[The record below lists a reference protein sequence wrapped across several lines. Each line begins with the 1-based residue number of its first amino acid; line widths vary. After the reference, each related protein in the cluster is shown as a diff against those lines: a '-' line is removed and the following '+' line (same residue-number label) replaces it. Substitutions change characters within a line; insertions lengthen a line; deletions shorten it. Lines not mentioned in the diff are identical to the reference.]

1 MYSVFRNLAIIIL
14 SAKFFGLVARKCKA
28 PQVVGE
34 IIAGLIIGPC
44 LLNLVHISD
53 TISIFAEIGVVLL
66 MFSTGLG
73 TNLRELI
80 KAGPIATLIAC
91 VGVAVPLAGGTLLY
105 SLFYGFSALGS
116 QEFYRALFIGTIM
129 TATSVSITVATLQE
143 LGHLKSFLGTTIVS
157 AAVIDDVIGIVV
169 LTCVLGA
176 SSGTGT
182 GLGKVLMNTVL
193 FFATAIGVGII
204 AHFAMKWLDKR
215 NPHTQRITIVS
226 MAFCFAMAYIA
237 EAYFGIADITGAY
250 IAGIVLC
257 TLEDAP
263 YVERRVDISNYVLFA
278 PIFFASIGLKTDI
291 SGLTPEILLFSVCF
305 VVVALIT
312 KIIGCAD
319 LFGFIRRPDEFQAAA
334 HLVERNDL
342 PADAFAQFGPRLFE
356 PRELVAQPLPVD
368 IFVAGLLQ
376 AAGHEFGIVVKNGP
390 DVPLGLV
397 PRFPR
402 SDAPLDVQLLHGGV
416 EQHFEKGRRGQRA
429 DTDLE
434 AVRHRSAVVFQVL
447 HVPQMAELVF
457 GARSRAARLRGLHG
471 ETAQQQPFGQLF
483 DLLHIARMH
492 ACGIGQSLFQPVLHQ
507 SEGEIVHRL
516 RLHGVGK
523 HPVGPGRDLGDQVGV
538 ARSRHSG
545 GRSRRNR
552 RIENHAQRRRTVEGL
567 LVAVLGDR
575 GSVGRVTIHRSRR
588 ADHHVTA
595 AVVVGAEFGQVV
607 DHARTDGHADP
618 DAFS

>member
-14 SAKFFGLVARKCKA
+14 SAKFFGLVARKFKA

-73 TNLRELI
+73 TNLKELI

-278 PIFFASIGLKTDI
+278 PIFFASIGLKVV
-291 SGLTPEILLFSVCF
+291 LPEMSTTILLFAVLLVLWA
-305 VVVALIT
+305 VVSKVVGCGLGAKLCRYSNQDALRIGVGMISRGEVALIVANNGIAAGLMKEEFFGPVVLMVIAT
-312 KIIGCAD
+312 TILTPVLLKLVYRGKEHDYSD
-319 LFGFIRRPDEFQAAA
+319 LQESELVNAYEDAAA
-334 HLVERNDL
+334 
-342 PADAFAQFGPRLFE
+342 
-356 PRELVAQPLPVD
+356 
-368 IFVAGLLQ
+368 
-376 AAGHEFGIVVKNGP
+376 
-390 DVPLGLV
+390 
-397 PRFPR
+397 
-402 SDAPLDVQLLHGGV
+402 
-416 EQHFEKGRRGQRA
+416 
-429 DTDLE
+429 
-434 AVRHRSAVVFQVL
+434 
-447 HVPQMAELVF
+447 
-457 GARSRAARLRGLHG
+457 
-471 ETAQQQPFGQLF
+471 F
-483 DLLHIARMH
+483 DLASQALLEDHENLKQSAR
-492 ACGIGQSLFQPVLHQ
+492 
-507 SEGEIVHRL
+507 
-516 RLHGVGK
+516 K
-523 HPVGPGRDLGDQVGV
+523 K
-538 ARSRHSG
+538 
-545 GRSRRNR
+545 
-552 RIENHAQRRRTVEGL
+552 
-567 LVAVLGDR
+567 
-575 GSVGRVTIHRSRR
+575 
-588 ADHHVTA
+588 
-595 AVVVGAEFGQVV
+595 
-607 DHARTDGHADP
+607 
-618 DAFS
+618 

>member
-1 MYSVFRNLAIIIL
+1 MYSIFRNLALIL
-14 SAKFFGLVARKCKA
+14 ISAKFFALLARKCRA

-34 IIAGLIIGPC
+34 IIAGLVIGPC
-44 LLNLVHISD
+44 LLNLVQPSD
-53 TISIFAEIGVVLL
+53 SIAIFAEIGVVLL
-66 MFSTGLG
+66 MFTTGLG
-73 TNLRELI
+73 TNLQELMR
-80 KAGPIATLIAC
+80 AGPIATLIAC

-116 QEFYRALFIGTIM
+116 PEFYRALFIGTIM

-143 LGHLKSFLGTTIVS
+143 LGKLKSFLGTTIVS

-250 IAGIVLC
+250 VAGIVLC

-312 KIIGCAD
+312 KIIGCG
-319 LFGFIRRPDEFQAAA
+319 LAAKVCRFSWGDSLKVGVGMMTRGEVA
-334 HLVERNDL
+334 LI
-342 PADAFAQFGPRLFE
+342 
-356 PRELVAQPLPVD
+356 VAQKGLDIGVVD
-368 IFVAGLLQ
+368 SVYFTAVILL
-376 AAGHEFGIVVKNGP
+376 IVVSS
-390 DVPLGLV
+390 VATPLVLKALFTKM
-397 PRFPR
+397 P
-402 SDAPLDVQLLHGGV
+402 VQ
-416 EQHFEKGRRGQRA
+416 
-429 DTDLE
+429 
-434 AVRHRSAVVFQVL
+434 
-447 HVPQMAELVF
+447 P
-457 GARSRAARLRGLHG
+457 
-471 ETAQQQPFGQLF
+471 
-483 DLLHIARMH
+483 
-492 ACGIGQSLFQPVLHQ
+492 
-507 SEGEIVHRL
+507 
-516 RLHGVGK
+516 
-523 HPVGPGRDLGDQVGV
+523 HPSQ
-538 ARSRHSG
+538 AK
-545 GRSRRNR
+545 
-552 RIENHAQRRRTVEGL
+552 Q
-567 LVAVLGDR
+567 
-575 GSVGRVTIHRSRR
+575 
-588 ADHHVTA
+588 
-595 AVVVGAEFGQVV
+595 
-607 DHARTDGHADP
+607 
-618 DAFS
+618 

>member
-14 SAKFFGLVARKCKA
+14 SAKFFGLVARKFKA

-73 TNLRELI
+73 TNLKELI

-312 KIIGCAD
+312 KIIGCGLAAKICRFSWGDSLKVGVGMMTRGEVALIVAQKGLDIGVVDSVYFTAVILLIVVSSVTTPLVLILGGTDKGNDYSEIEELVKKKVHALIFLGVDNTKLHGFFDGKVPVIEDARSMEEAVAKAYKLAEKGDTVLLSPCCASFD
-319 LFGFIRRPDEFQAAA
+319 LFKSYEDR
-334 HLVERNDL
+334 
-342 PADAFAQFGPRLFE
+342 
-356 PRELVAQPLPVD
+356 
-368 IFVAGLLQ
+368 
-376 AAGHEFGIVVKNGP
+376 
-390 DVPLGLV
+390 
-397 PRFPR
+397 
-402 SDAPLDVQLLHGGV
+402 
-416 EQHFEKGRRGQRA
+416 
-429 DTDLE
+429 
-434 AVRHRSAVVFQVL
+434 
-447 HVPQMAELVF
+447 
-457 GARSRAARLRGLHG
+457 
-471 ETAQQQPFGQLF
+471 
-483 DLLHIARMH
+483 
-492 ACGIGQSLFQPVLHQ
+492 
-507 SEGEIVHRL
+507 
-516 RLHGVGK
+516 
-523 HPVGPGRDLGDQVGV
+523 GDQFKACV
-538 ARSRHSG
+538 
-545 GRSRRNR
+545 RN
-552 RIENHAQRRRTVEGL
+552 L
-567 LVAVLGDR
+567 
-575 GSVGRVTIHRSRR
+575 
-588 ADHHVTA
+588 
-595 AVVVGAEFGQVV
+595 
-607 DHARTDGHADP
+607 
-618 DAFS
+618 